1 MRIRY
6 TPTTAIGAIVF
17 DSAKITKFAVDN
29 LYEGSDF
36 NRSGRKHVIE
46 GTATLTGTTS
56 TNITTITMNLNK
68 PRGKLEIDYGDGT
81 FVTLMDNCDGVG
93 DGPFDA
99 RNGPIPSVQI
109 AEIVGA
115 TTSTILLNFSFTYFA
130 CGDERIQRFDMSVQ
144 QSIDHAGF
152 IRLTK
157 TGTLCVSAAHFSVED
172 NLPVPSDVTRVELG
186 DDTAIPNP
194 VALRDVANLHA
205 PSPDLYRNMVAGSP
219 PPMYVRKS
227 QDYTIDSSLR
237 TLSFTVVDEQV
248 HRIFPDAVIAGTASF
263 SYERALGETSMLGN
277 KIFNCS
283 FEGTADTLPQ
293 DLLHA
298 ACEASR
304 ARIDWVTDLI
314 KSIKVSEPN
323 LYGKNIVQLEIIA
336 LGTGTE
342 FVDPKVVD
350 MIFSDLHPNKTDYLY
365 MWAYPHN
372 GLYVNSV
379 TGFIYDP
386 CVPSIIASIISEQN
400 PTIDPPKITL
410 TVIPNDT
417 TGGEIPTDDA
427 PQVDDGM
434 PSVLGPI
441 KHYEAETSY
450 RTINTGCG
458 FMETVGGEHQFPFQF
473 KLPKVLATQTVK
485 MVSLSNEIAIPW
497 ERIYEP
503 FVVVDQNIVVKS
515 AALDAAGKPMYAIVA
530 TRTLQIQ
537 TANSENTYRVAAGA
551 EGGMSR
557 RVYSPMVAVTP
568 RNPYNKGLSVAVT
581 TDAQSPGTPARV
593 DYIG

>member
-6 TPTTAIGAIVF
+6 TPTTAVGPIIF

-68 PRGKLEIDYGDGT
+68 PRGMLEIDYGNGT
-81 FVTLMDNCDGVG
+81 FVTLIDKCDSTG

-99 RNGPIPSVQI
+99 RNGPIPSVQVS
-109 AEIVGA
+109 EIVGS
-115 TTSTILLNFSFTYFA
+115 TVSTILLNFSFTYFA

-152 IRLTK
+152 IKLTK
-157 TGTLCVSAAHFSVED
+157 TGTLCVSAAHFADEID
-172 NLPVPSDVTRVELG
+172 LPVPALG
-186 DDTAIPNP
+186 TSVALSDDTALPNP
-194 VALRDVANLHA
+194 VALRDTANQYA

-248 HRIFPDAVIAGTASF
+248 HRILPDFVIAGTASF

-283 FEGTADTLPQ
+283 FEGSTDAPPQ
-293 DLLHA
+293 LLLNA
-298 ACEASR
+298 ACEASQ

-314 KSIKVSEPN
+314 QSITVREPN
-323 LYGKNIVQLEIIA
+323 LYGRNVVELQIIA

-350 MIFSDLHPNKTDYLY
+350 MIFSRLHPYQTTYEYVK
-365 MWAYPHN
+365 AYPYN

-386 CVPSIIASIISEQN
+386 CVPSIIASIISAPN
-400 PTIDPPKITL
+400 PDDESKITL
-410 TVIPNDT
+410 TEIPDDT

-434 PSVLGPI
+434 PTTTGLI

-450 RTINTGCG
+450 QTVNTGCG
-458 FMETVGGEHQFPFQF
+458 FMETVGGEQQFPFQF
-473 KLPKVLATQTVK
+473 RLPKVLATQTVK

-503 FVVVDQNIVVKS
+503 FVVVDQNIIVKS

-557 RVYSPMVAVTP
+557 RVYSPTVAVTP

>member
-68 PRGKLEIDYGDGT
+68 PRGKLEIDYGNGT

-157 TGTLCVSAAHFSVED
+157 TGTLCVSAAHFADELDV
-172 NLPVPSDVTRVELG
+172 PVPTSAFVFLD
-186 DDTAIPNP
+186 DDTALPNP
-194 VALRDVANLHA
+194 VALRDTANQYA

-248 HRIFPDAVIAGTASF
+248 HRSFPDPVIAGTASF

-283 FEGTADTLPQ
+283 FEGQTNEPPQ
-293 DLLHA
+293 LLLDA

-304 ARIDWVTDLI
+304 ARIDWVNDLI
-314 KSIKVSEPN
+314 QSITVREPN
-323 LYGKNIVQLEIIA
+323 LYGKNIVELQIIA

-342 FVDPKVVD
+342 FVDPKVVS
-350 MIFSDLHPNKTDYLY
+350 MIFSRNLGRHTIYDYVK
-365 MWAYPHN
+365 AYPYN

-386 CVPSIIASIISEQN
+386 CVPSIIASIISAPN
-400 PTIDPPKITL
+400 PDDQGTITL
-410 TVIPNDT
+410 TEIPDDT

-427 PQVDDGM
+427 PQVDEGM
-434 PSVLGPI
+434 PTVLGPI

-450 RTINTGCG
+450 QTVNTGCG

>member
-68 PRGKLEIDYGDGT
+68 PRGKLEIDYGNGT

-157 TGTLCVSAAHFSVED
+157 TGTLCVSAAHFADELDV
-172 NLPVPSDVTRVELG
+172 PVPTSAFVFLD
-186 DDTAIPNP
+186 DDTALPNP
-194 VALRDVANLHA
+194 VALRDTANQYA

-248 HRIFPDAVIAGTASF
+248 HRSFPDPVIAGTASF

-283 FEGTADTLPQ
+283 FEGQTNEPPQ
-293 DLLHA
+293 LLLDA

-304 ARIDWVTDLI
+304 ARIDWVNDLI
-314 KSIKVSEPN
+314 QSITVREPN
-323 LYGKNIVQLEIIA
+323 LYGKNIVELQIIA

-342 FVDPKVVD
+342 FVDPKVVS
-350 MIFSDLHPNKTDYLY
+350 MIFSRNLGRHTIYDYVK
-365 MWAYPHN
+365 AYPYN

-386 CVPSIIASIISEQN
+386 CVPSIIASIISAPN
-400 PTIDPPKITL
+400 PDDQGTITL
-410 TVIPNDT
+410 TEIPDDT

-427 PQVDDGM
+427 PQVDEGM
-434 PSVLGPI
+434 PTVLGPI

-450 RTINTGCG
+450 QTVNTGCG

-568 RNPYNKGLSVAVT
+568 RNPYNKGLCVAVT